1 MTWDQVVSWLLVPG
15 AIVLMVTVGGVW
27 LSRYIP

>member
-1 MTWDQVVSWLLVPG
+1 MTWDQVVTWVIVPG
-15 AIVLMVTVGGVW
+15 VITVLLTVAGVW